1 MARTDPE
8 QERKRLTESYAGM
21 AEGELQKLA
30 QDGPSLM
37 GLAREL
43 LSEELARRGLES
55 NIAVSA
61 GFDQLEKRDVVTI
74 RIFRDL
80 PEALLA
86 KGSLDS
92 AGIECVLVD
101 DNMVRLDWF
110 ISNLLGGIKLQ
121 VQPGDVEAA
130 MEILNQPIPEGFEV
144 EGIGEYEQ
152 PRCPKCHSLDIS
164 FQELNKPF
172 AYGSAYAGVPIPIER
187 PGWKCHSCRHEW
199 DEASSLESREED

>member
-8 QERKRLTESYAGM
+8 QERKRLTEFYAGM

-30 QDGPSLM
+30 QDGASLT
-37 GLAREL
+37 GLARQL

-55 NIAVSA
+55 NIALSA
-61 GFDQLEKRDVVTI
+61 GIDQLEKREVVTI
-74 RIFRDL
+74 SKFRDL

-92 AGIECVLVD
+92 AGIECFLVD
-101 DNMVRLDWF
+101 DNMIRLDWF

-121 VQPGDVEAA
+121 VQPGEAA

-187 PGWKCHSCRHEW
+187 RGWKCHSCQHEW
-199 DEASSLESREED
+199 DDPSSLEPREEA